1 MKKQLKNNLLKFKR
15 KMDNKE
21 FNFVISLLKNQKQFK
36 SNKSFSTNDNLAFHI
51 KTKNDDIKFPEI
63 TPMNKT
69 TTQNLFRP
77 SKNIIE
83 NNNNDLSTRTK
94 KPNKNLKYDNNIS
107 TLYNILPYYQ
117 NKPTFSFKKFKE
129 ISHLKNSIKPPNI
142 FNNIQI
148 YKNNRN
154 KSQKTGSYS
163 SSKSPP
169 KEKNMITY
177 VIRYLNFRPYLDLPK
192 TLNQEKNDLIGIK
205 YYFKLL
211 GNECLLV
218 KNLLEDNGFYQSFSN
233 SIDEWSIIWSSC
245 HVKLNLFSQLNRF
258 QKINHFPRSNE
269 LTRKDLLY
277 KNVAKLKGNFPGTK
291 FDFMPIS
298 YLLPNEISFLK
309 DEMAKENQLFIIK
322 PVASSQGRGIFLT
335 DNISD
340 IPSGYNMIASKYI
353 LNPFLINKKKFDLRI
368 YVFVT
373 SIVPLKIYRYDEGL
387 TRFASD
393 DYNDNIN
400 DRCSH
405 LTNYAVNKN
414 NRNYKINSDF
424 ENNDFNSNK
433 WNLKGFKQ
441 YLDKHN
447 IKSKDI
453 FKKIDDIIIKTII
466 ACESP
471 LQKAMEKYSTYYN
484 NNCFELFGFD
494 ILLDSFLTPWLM
506 EVNLSPNLHYDA
518 PIDLKIKGEMVAEIF
533 DIMRVVPYDLRNEYY
548 ENNSKYHKINKMINS
563 IKELKEFK
571 IGKDYKEMIWHCFE
585 ENKRL
590 IHFDMIFPTENY
602 MSYRK
607 FFDEERD
614 INIILHFFVKEGFLR
629 KNNM

>member
-1 MKKQLKNNLLKFKR
+1 MENN
-15 KMDNKE
+15 E
-21 FNFVISLLKNQKQFK
+21 FNLVISLLKNHNQGR
-36 SNKSFSTNDNLAFHI
+36 SNKSFSLNENNLTFHL
-51 KTKNDDIKFPEI
+51 KSKKDDIKFPDI
-63 TPMNKT
+63 PPMNTMNKT
-69 TTQNLFRP
+69 TNQALFHNP
-77 SKNIIE
+77 SNINENINNNII
-83 NNNNDLSTRTK
+83 S
-94 KPNKNLKYDNNIS
+94 PNLINSIINDNNKTNNTI
-107 TLYNILPYYQ
+107 TTFNNIIPSYQ
-117 NKPTFSFKKFKE
+117 KKPTFSFKKFKE
-129 ISHLKNSIKPPNI
+129 IPYLKNTIKPPNI
-142 FNNIQI
+142 FNNNLYL

-154 KSQKTGSYS
+154 KSQKSRTLSTS
-163 SSKSPP
+163 RSPP
-169 KEKNMITY
+169 REKIIIPFT
-177 VIRYLNFRPYLDLPK
+177 IRYLNFRPFLDLPK
-192 TLNQEKNDLIGIK
+192 TINEENNNLIGIK
-205 YYFKLL
+205 YYYKLL

-218 KNLLEDNGFYQSFSN
+218 KNLLEDNGFFQSFSNN

-245 HVKLNLFSQLNRF
+245 HVKLNLFSKLKKF

-277 KNVAKLKGNFPGTK
+277 KNVAKLKDNFPGTK

-309 DEMAKENQLFIIK
+309 DEMSKENQLFIIK

-335 DNISD
+335 DNIND

-373 SIVPLKIYRYDEGL
+373 SIVPLKIYRYEEGL

-393 DYNDNIN
+393 DYNEDIN

-414 NRNYKINSDF
+414 NKNYKKNSDP
-424 ENNDFNSNK
+424 EKNDFNSNK
-433 WNLKGFKQ
+433 WNLKGFKE
-441 YLDKHN
+441 YLEQHN

-471 LQKAMEKYSTYYN
+471 LQKAMEKYSTSYN
-484 NNCFELFGFD
+484 NICFELFGFD

-518 PIDLKIKGEMVAEIF
+518 PIDLKIKGEMVSEIF
-533 DIMRVVPYDLRNEYY
+533 DIMRIVPYDLRNENYY
-548 ENNSKYHKINKMINS
+548 NPSKYNIINKVINS
-563 IKELKEFK
+563 IKELKNMK
-571 IGKDYKEMIWHCFE
+571 IGKEYKEMIWDCYE
-585 ENKRL
+585 ESKRL
-590 IHFDMIFPTENY
+590 IHFQRIFPCENY
-602 MSYRK
+602 MNYRK
-607 FFDEERD
+607 FFDEERE
-614 INIILHFFVKEGFLR
+614 INIILYYLEKDGFFK
-629 KNNM
+629 KNL

>member
-1 MKKQLKNNLLKFKR
+1 MENN
-15 KMDNKE
+15 E
-21 FNFVISLLKNQKQFK
+21 FNLVISLLKNHNQGR
-36 SNKSFSTNDNLAFHI
+36 SNKSFSLNENNLTFHL
-51 KTKNDDIKFPEI
+51 KSKKDDIKFPDI
-63 TPMNKT
+63 PPMNTMNKT
-69 TTQNLFRP
+69 TNQTLFHTP
-77 SKNIIE
+77 SNINENINNNII
-83 NNNNDLSTRTK
+83 S
-94 KPNKNLKYDNNIS
+94 PNLINSIINDNNKTNNTI
-107 TLYNILPYYQ
+107 TTFNNIIPSYQ
-117 NKPTFSFKKFKE
+117 KKPTFSFKKFKE
-129 ISHLKNSIKPPNI
+129 IPYLKNTIKPPNI
-142 FNNIQI
+142 FNNNLYL

-154 KSQKTGSYS
+154 KSQKSRTLSTS
-163 SSKSPP
+163 RSPP
-169 KEKNMITY
+169 REKIIIPFT
-177 VIRYLNFRPYLDLPK
+177 IRYLNFRPFLDLPK
-192 TLNQEKNDLIGIK
+192 TINEENNNLIGIK
-205 YYFKLL
+205 YYYKLL

-218 KNLLEDNGFYQSFSN
+218 KNLLEDNGFFQSFSNN

-245 HVKLNLFSQLNRF
+245 HVKLNLFSKLKKF

-277 KNVAKLKGNFPGTK
+277 KNVAKLKDNFPGTK

-309 DEMAKENQLFIIK
+309 DEMSKENQLFIIK

-335 DNISD
+335 DNIND

-373 SIVPLKIYRYDEGL
+373 SIVPLKIYRYEEGL

-393 DYNDNIN
+393 DYNEDIN

-414 NRNYKINSDF
+414 NKNYKKNSDP
-424 ENNDFNSNK
+424 EKNDFNSNK
-433 WNLKGFKQ
+433 WNLKGFKE
-441 YLDKHN
+441 YLEQHN

-471 LQKAMEKYSTYYN
+471 LQKAMEKYSTSYN
-484 NNCFELFGFD
+484 NICFELFGFD

-518 PIDLKIKGEMVAEIF
+518 PIDLKIKGEMVSEIF
-533 DIMRVVPYDLRNEYY
+533 DIMRIVPYDLRNENYY
-548 ENNSKYHKINKMINS
+548 NPSKYNIINKVINS
-563 IKELKEFK
+563 IKELKKMK
-571 IGKDYKEMIWHCFE
+571 IGKEYKEMIWDCYE
-585 ENKRL
+585 ESKRL
-590 IHFDMIFPTENY
+590 IHFQRIFPCENY
-602 MSYRK
+602 MNYRK
-607 FFDEERD
+607 FFDEERE
-614 INIILHFFVKEGFLR
+614 INIILYYLEKDGFFK
-629 KNNM
+629 KNL

>member
-1 MKKQLKNNLLKFKR
+1 MENN
-15 KMDNKE
+15 E
-21 FNFVISLLKNQKQFK
+21 FNLVISLLKNHNQGR
-36 SNKSFSTNDNLAFHI
+36 SNKSFSLNENNLTFHL
-51 KTKNDDIKFPEI
+51 KSKKDDIKFPDI
-63 TPMNKT
+63 PPMNTMNKT
-69 TTQNLFRP
+69 TNQALFHNP
-77 SKNIIE
+77 SNINENINNNII
-83 NNNNDLSTRTK
+83 S
-94 KPNKNLKYDNNIS
+94 PNLINSIINDNNKTNNTI
-107 TLYNILPYYQ
+107 TTFNNIIPSYQ
-117 NKPTFSFKKFKE
+117 KKPTFSFKKFKE
-129 ISHLKNSIKPPNI
+129 IPYLKNTIKPPNI
-142 FNNIQI
+142 FNNNLYL

-154 KSQKTGSYS
+154 KSQKSRTLSTS
-163 SSKSPP
+163 RSPP
-169 KEKNMITY
+169 REKIIIPFT
-177 VIRYLNFRPYLDLPK
+177 IRYLNFRPFLDLPK
-192 TLNQEKNDLIGIK
+192 TINEENNNLIGIK
-205 YYFKLL
+205 YYYKLL

-218 KNLLEDNGFYQSFSN
+218 KNLLEDNGFFQSFSNN

-245 HVKLNLFSQLNRF
+245 HVKLNLFSKLKKF

-277 KNVAKLKGNFPGTK
+277 KNVAKLKDNFPGTK

-309 DEMAKENQLFIIK
+309 DEMSKENQLFIIK

-335 DNISD
+335 DNIND

-373 SIVPLKIYRYDEGL
+373 SIVPLKIYRYEEGL

-393 DYNDNIN
+393 DYNEDIN

-414 NRNYKINSDF
+414 NKNYKKNSDP
-424 ENNDFNSNK
+424 EKNDFNSNK
-433 WNLKGFKQ
+433 WNLKGFKE
-441 YLDKHN
+441 YLEQHN

-471 LQKAMEKYSTYYN
+471 LQKAMEKYSTSYN
-484 NNCFELFGFD
+484 NICFELFGFD

-518 PIDLKIKGEMVAEIF
+518 PIDLKIKGEMVSEIF
-533 DIMRVVPYDLRNEYY
+533 DIMRIVPYDLRNENYY
-548 ENNSKYHKINKMINS
+548 NPSKYNIINKVINS
-563 IKELKEFK
+563 IKELKKMK
-571 IGKDYKEMIWHCFE
+571 IGKEYKEMIWDCYE
-585 ENKRL
+585 ESKRL
-590 IHFDMIFPTENY
+590 IHFQRIFPCENY
-602 MSYRK
+602 MNYRK

-614 INIILHFFVKEGFLR
+614 INVILYYLEKDGFFK
-629 KNNM
+629 KNL

>member
-1 MKKQLKNNLLKFKR
+1 MENN
-15 KMDNKE
+15 E
-21 FNFVISLLKNQKQFK
+21 FNLVISLLKNHNQGR
-36 SNKSFSTNDNLAFHI
+36 SNKSFSLNENNLTFHL
-51 KTKNDDIKFPEI
+51 KSKKDDIKFPDI
-63 TPMNKT
+63 PPMNTMNKT
-69 TTQNLFRP
+69 TNQTLFHNP
-77 SKNIIE
+77 SNINENINNNII
-83 NNNNDLSTRTK
+83 S
-94 KPNKNLKYDNNIS
+94 PNLINSIINDNNKTNNTI
-107 TLYNILPYYQ
+107 TTFNNIIPSYQ
-117 NKPTFSFKKFKE
+117 KKPTFSFKKFKE
-129 ISHLKNSIKPPNI
+129 IPYLKNTIKPPNI
-142 FNNIQI
+142 FNNNLYL

-154 KSQKTGSYS
+154 KSQKSRTLSTS
-163 SSKSPP
+163 RSPP
-169 KEKNMITY
+169 REKIIIPFT
-177 VIRYLNFRPYLDLPK
+177 IRYLNFRPFLDLPK
-192 TLNQEKNDLIGIK
+192 TINEENNNLIGIK
-205 YYFKLL
+205 YYYKLL

-218 KNLLEDNGFYQSFSN
+218 KNLLEDNGFFQSFSNN

-245 HVKLNLFSQLNRF
+245 HVKLNLFSKLKKF

-277 KNVAKLKGNFPGTK
+277 KNVAKLKDNFPGTK

-309 DEMAKENQLFIIK
+309 DEMSKENQLFIIK

-335 DNISD
+335 DNIND

-373 SIVPLKIYRYDEGL
+373 SIVPLKIYRYEEGL

-393 DYNDNIN
+393 DYNEDIN

-414 NRNYKINSDF
+414 NKNYKKNSDP
-424 ENNDFNSNK
+424 EKNDFNSNK
-433 WNLKGFKQ
+433 WNLKGFKE
-441 YLDKHN
+441 YLEQHN

-471 LQKAMEKYSTYYN
+471 LQKAMEKYSTSYN
-484 NNCFELFGFD
+484 NICFELFGFD

-518 PIDLKIKGEMVAEIF
+518 PIDLKIKGEMVSEIF
-533 DIMRVVPYDLRNEYY
+533 DIMRIVPYDLRNENYY
-548 ENNSKYHKINKMINS
+548 NPSKYNIINKVINS
-563 IKELKEFK
+563 IKELKKMK
-571 IGKDYKEMIWHCFE
+571 IGKEYKEMIWDCYE
-585 ENKRL
+585 ESKRL
-590 IHFDMIFPTENY
+590 IHFQRIFPCENY
-602 MSYRK
+602 MNYRK
-607 FFDEERD
+607 FFDEERE
-614 INIILHFFVKEGFLR
+614 INIILYYLEKDGFFK
-629 KNNM
+629 KNL

>member
-1 MKKQLKNNLLKFKR
+1 MENN
-15 KMDNKE
+15 E
-21 FNFVISLLKNQKQFK
+21 FNLVISLLKNHNQGR
-36 SNKSFSTNDNLAFHI
+36 SNKSFSLNENNLTFHL
-51 KTKNDDIKFPEI
+51 KSKKDDIKFPDI
-63 TPMNKT
+63 PPMNTMNKT
-69 TTQNLFRP
+69 TNQTLFHNP
-77 SKNIIE
+77 SNINENINNNII
-83 NNNNDLSTRTK
+83 S
-94 KPNKNLKYDNNIS
+94 PNLINSIINDNNKTNNTI
-107 TLYNILPYYQ
+107 TTFNNIIPSYQ
-117 NKPTFSFKKFKE
+117 KKPTFSFKKFKE
-129 ISHLKNSIKPPNI
+129 IPYLKNTIKPPNI
-142 FNNIQI
+142 FNNNLYL

-154 KSQKTGSYS
+154 KSQKSRTLSTS
-163 SSKSPP
+163 RSPP
-169 KEKNMITY
+169 REKIIIPFT
-177 VIRYLNFRPYLDLPK
+177 IRYLNFRPFLDLPK
-192 TLNQEKNDLIGIK
+192 TINEENNNLIGIK
-205 YYFKLL
+205 YYYKLL

-218 KNLLEDNGFYQSFSN
+218 KNLLEDNGFFQSFSNN

-245 HVKLNLFSQLNRF
+245 HVKLNLFSKLKKF

-277 KNVAKLKGNFPGTK
+277 KNVAKLKDNFPGTK

-309 DEMAKENQLFIIK
+309 DEMSKENQLFIIK

-335 DNISD
+335 DNIND

-373 SIVPLKIYRYDEGL
+373 SIVPLKIYRYEEGL

-393 DYNDNIN
+393 DYNEDIN

-414 NRNYKINSDF
+414 NKNYKKNSDP
-424 ENNDFNSNK
+424 EKNDFNSNK
-433 WNLKGFKQ
+433 WNLKGFKE
-441 YLDKHN
+441 YLEQHN

-471 LQKAMEKYSTYYN
+471 LQKAMEKYSTSYN
-484 NNCFELFGFD
+484 NICFELFGFD

-518 PIDLKIKGEMVAEIF
+518 PELF
-533 DIMRVVPYDLRNEYY
+533 L
-548 ENNSKYHKINKMINS
+548 MI
-563 IKELKEFK
+563 
-571 IGKDYKEMIWHCFE
+571 
-585 ENKRL
+585 
-590 IHFDMIFPTENY
+590 
-602 MSYRK
+602 
-607 FFDEERD
+607 
-614 INIILHFFVKEGFLR
+614 
-629 KNNM
+629 

>member
-1 MKKQLKNNLLKFKR
+1 MENN
-15 KMDNKE
+15 E
-21 FNFVISLLKNQKQFK
+21 FNLVISLLKNHNQGR
-36 SNKSFSTNDNLAFHI
+36 SNKSFSLNENNLTFHL
-51 KTKNDDIKFPEI
+51 KSKKDDIKFPDI
-63 TPMNKT
+63 PPMNTMNKT
-69 TTQNLFRP
+69 TNQALFHNP
-77 SKNIIE
+77 SNINENINNNII
-83 NNNNDLSTRTK
+83 S
-94 KPNKNLKYDNNIS
+94 PNLINSIINDNNKTNNTI
-107 TLYNILPYYQ
+107 TTFNNIIPSYQ
-117 NKPTFSFKKFKE
+117 KKPTFSFKKFKE
-129 ISHLKNSIKPPNI
+129 IPYLKNTIKPPNI
-142 FNNIQI
+142 FNNNLYL

-154 KSQKTGSYS
+154 KSQKSRTLSTS
-163 SSKSPP
+163 RSPP
-169 KEKNMITY
+169 REKIIIPFT
-177 VIRYLNFRPYLDLPK
+177 IRYLNFRPFLDLPK
-192 TLNQEKNDLIGIK
+192 TINEENNNLIGIK
-205 YYFKLL
+205 YYYKLL

-218 KNLLEDNGFYQSFSN
+218 KNLLEDNGFFQSFSNN

-245 HVKLNLFSQLNRF
+245 HVKLNLFSKLKKY

-277 KNVAKLKGNFPGTK
+277 KNVAKLKDNFPGTK

-309 DEMAKENQLFIIK
+309 DEMSKENQLFIIK

-335 DNISD
+335 DNIND

-373 SIVPLKIYRYDEGL
+373 SIVPLKIYRYEEGL

-393 DYNDNIN
+393 DYNEDIN

-414 NRNYKINSDF
+414 NKNYKKNSDP
-424 ENNDFNSNK
+424 EKNDFNSNK
-433 WNLKGFKQ
+433 WNLKGFKE
-441 YLDKHN
+441 YLEQHN

-471 LQKAMEKYSTYYN
+471 LQKAMEKYSTSYN
-484 NNCFELFGFD
+484 NICFELFGFD

-518 PIDLKIKGEMVAEIF
+518 PIDLKIKGEMVSEIF
-533 DIMRVVPYDLRNEYY
+533 DIMRIVPYDLRNENYY
-548 ENNSKYHKINKMINS
+548 NPSKYNIINKVINS
-563 IKELKEFK
+563 IKELKKMK
-571 IGKDYKEMIWHCFE
+571 IGKEYKEMIWDCYE
-585 ENKRL
+585 ESKRL
-590 IHFDMIFPTENY
+590 IHFQRIFPCENY
-602 MSYRK
+602 MNYRK
-607 FFDEERD
+607 FFDEERE
-614 INIILHFFVKEGFLR
+614 INIILYYLEKDGFFK
-629 KNNM
+629 KNL

>member
-1 MKKQLKNNLLKFKR
+1 MENN
-15 KMDNKE
+15 E
-21 FNFVISLLKNQKQFK
+21 FNLVISLLKNHNQGR
-36 SNKSFSTNDNLAFHI
+36 SNKSFSLNENNLTFHL
-51 KTKNDDIKFPEI
+51 KSKKDDIKFPDI
-63 TPMNKT
+63 PPMNTMNKT
-69 TTQNLFRP
+69 TNQTLFHTP
-77 SKNIIE
+77 SNINENINNNII
-83 NNNNDLSTRTK
+83 S
-94 KPNKNLKYDNNIS
+94 PNLINSIINDNNKTNNTI
-107 TLYNILPYYQ
+107 TTFNNIIPSYQ
-117 NKPTFSFKKFKE
+117 KKPTFSFKKFKE
-129 ISHLKNSIKPPNI
+129 IPYLKNTIKPPNI
-142 FNNIQI
+142 FNNNLYL

-154 KSQKTGSYS
+154 KSQKSRTLSTS
-163 SSKSPP
+163 RSPP
-169 KEKNMITY
+169 REKIIIPFT
-177 VIRYLNFRPYLDLPK
+177 IRYLNFRPFLDLPK
-192 TLNQEKNDLIGIK
+192 TINEENNNLIGIK
-205 YYFKLL
+205 YYYKLL

-218 KNLLEDNGFYQSFSN
+218 KNLLEDNGFFQSFSNN

-245 HVKLNLFSQLNRF
+245 HVKLNLFSKLKKF

-277 KNVAKLKGNFPGTK
+277 KNVAKLKDNFPGTK

-309 DEMAKENQLFIIK
+309 DEMSKENQLFIIK

-335 DNISD
+335 DNIND

-373 SIVPLKIYRYDEGL
+373 SIVPLKIYRYEEGL

-393 DYNDNIN
+393 DYNEDIN

-414 NRNYKINSDF
+414 NKNYKKNSDP
-424 ENNDFNSNK
+424 EKNDFNSNK
-433 WNLKGFKQ
+433 WNLKGFKE
-441 YLDKHN
+441 YLEQHN

-471 LQKAMEKYSTYYN
+471 LQKAMEKYSTSYN

-518 PIDLKIKGEMVAEIF
+518 PIDLKIKGEMVSEIF
-533 DIMRVVPYDLRNEYY
+533 DIMRIVPYDLRNENYY
-548 ENNSKYHKINKMINS
+548 NPSKYNIINKVINS
-563 IKELKEFK
+563 IKELKKMK
-571 IGKDYKEMIWHCFE
+571 IGKEYKEMIWDCYE
-585 ENKRL
+585 ESKRL
-590 IHFDMIFPTENY
+590 IHFERIFPCENY
-602 MSYRK
+602 MNYRK
-607 FFDEERD
+607 FFDEERE
-614 INIILHFFVKEGFLR
+614 INIILYYLEKDGFFK
-629 KNNM
+629 KNL

>member
-1 MKKQLKNNLLKFKR
+1 MENN
-15 KMDNKE
+15 E
-21 FNFVISLLKNQKQFK
+21 FNLVISLLKNHNQGR
-36 SNKSFSTNDNLAFHI
+36 SNKSFSLNENNLTFHL
-51 KTKNDDIKFPEI
+51 KSKKDDIKFPDI
-63 TPMNKT
+63 PPMNTMNKT
-69 TTQNLFRP
+69 TNQTLFHNP
-77 SKNIIE
+77 SNINENINNNII
-83 NNNNDLSTRTK
+83 S
-94 KPNKNLKYDNNIS
+94 PNLINSIINDNNKTNNTI
-107 TLYNILPYYQ
+107 TTFNNIIPSYQ
-117 NKPTFSFKKFKE
+117 KKPTFSFRKFKE
-129 ISHLKNSIKPPNI
+129 IPYLKNTIKPPNI
-142 FNNIQI
+142 FNNNLYL

-154 KSQKTGSYS
+154 KSQKSRTLSTS
-163 SSKSPP
+163 RSPP
-169 KEKNMITY
+169 REKIIIPFT
-177 VIRYLNFRPYLDLPK
+177 IRYLNFRPFLDLPK
-192 TLNQEKNDLIGIK
+192 TINEENNNLIGIK
-205 YYFKLL
+205 YYYKLL

-218 KNLLEDNGFYQSFSN
+218 KNLLEDNGFFQSFSNN

-245 HVKLNLFSQLNRF
+245 HVKLNLFSKLKKF

-277 KNVAKLKGNFPGTK
+277 KNVAKLKDNFPGTK

-309 DEMAKENQLFIIK
+309 DEMSKENQLFIIK

-335 DNISD
+335 DNIND

-373 SIVPLKIYRYDEGL
+373 SIVPLKIYRYEEGL

-393 DYNDNIN
+393 DYNEDIN

-414 NRNYKINSDF
+414 NKNYKKNSDP
-424 ENNDFNSNK
+424 EKNDFNSNK
-433 WNLKGFKQ
+433 WNLKGFKE
-441 YLDKHN
+441 YLEQHN

-471 LQKAMEKYSTYYN
+471 LQKAMEKYSTSYN
-484 NNCFELFGFD
+484 NICFELFGFD

-518 PIDLKIKGEMVAEIF
+518 PIDLKIKGEMVSEIF
-533 DIMRVVPYDLRNEYY
+533 DIMRIVPYDLRNENYY
-548 ENNSKYHKINKMINS
+548 NPSKYNIINKVINS
-563 IKELKEFK
+563 IKELKKMK
-571 IGKDYKEMIWHCFE
+571 IGKEYKEMIWDCYE
-585 ENKRL
+585 ESKRL
-590 IHFDMIFPTENY
+590 IHFQRIFPCENY
-602 MSYRK
+602 MNYRK
-607 FFDEERD
+607 FFDEERE
-614 INIILHFFVKEGFLR
+614 INIILYYLEKDGFFK
-629 KNNM
+629 KNL

>member
-1 MKKQLKNNLLKFKR
+1 MENN
-15 KMDNKE
+15 E
-21 FNFVISLLKNQKQFK
+21 FNLVISLLKNHNQGR
-36 SNKSFSTNDNLAFHI
+36 SNKSFSLNENNLTFHL
-51 KTKNDDIKFPEI
+51 KSKKDDIKFPDI
-63 TPMNKT
+63 PPMNTMNKT
-69 TTQNLFRP
+69 TNQTLFHNP
-77 SKNIIE
+77 SNINENINNNII
-83 NNNNDLSTRTK
+83 S
-94 KPNKNLKYDNNIS
+94 PNLINSIINDNNKTNNTI
-107 TLYNILPYYQ
+107 TTFNNIIPSYQ
-117 NKPTFSFKKFKE
+117 KKPTFSFKKFKE
-129 ISHLKNSIKPPNI
+129 IPYLKNTIKPPNI
-142 FNNIQI
+142 FNNNLYL

-154 KSQKTGSYS
+154 KSQKSRTLSTS
-163 SSKSPP
+163 RSPP
-169 KEKNMITY
+169 REKIIIPFT
-177 VIRYLNFRPYLDLPK
+177 IRYLNFRPFLDLPK
-192 TLNQEKNDLIGIK
+192 TINEENNNLIGIK
-205 YYFKLL
+205 YYYKLL

-218 KNLLEDNGFYQSFSN
+218 KNLLEDNGFFQSFSNN

-245 HVKLNLFSQLNRF
+245 HVKLNLFSKLKKF

-277 KNVAKLKGNFPGTK
+277 KNVAKLKDNFPGTK

-309 DEMAKENQLFIIK
+309 DEMSKENQLFIIK

-335 DNISD
+335 DNIND

-373 SIVPLKIYRYDEGL
+373 SIVPLKIYRYEEGL

-393 DYNDNIN
+393 DYNEDIN

-414 NRNYKINSDF
+414 NKNYKKNSDP
-424 ENNDFNSNK
+424 EKNDFNSNK
-433 WNLKGFKQ
+433 WNLKGFKE
-441 YLDKHN
+441 YLEQHN

-471 LQKAMEKYSTYYN
+471 LQKAMEKYSTSYN
-484 NNCFELFGFD
+484 NICFELFGFD

-518 PIDLKIKGEMVAEIF
+518 PIDLKIKGEMVSEIF
-533 DIMRVVPYDLRNEYY
+533 DIMRIVPYDLRNENYY
-548 ENNSKYHKINKMINS
+548 NPSKYNIINKVINS
-563 IKELKEFK
+563 IKELKNMK
-571 IGKDYKEMIWHCFE
+571 IGKEYKEMIWDCYE
-585 ENKRL
+585 ESKRL
-590 IHFDMIFPTENY
+590 IHFQRIFPCENY
-602 MSYRK
+602 MNYRK
-607 FFDEERD
+607 FFDEERE
-614 INIILHFFVKEGFLR
+614 INIILYYLEKDGFFK
-629 KNNM
+629 KNL